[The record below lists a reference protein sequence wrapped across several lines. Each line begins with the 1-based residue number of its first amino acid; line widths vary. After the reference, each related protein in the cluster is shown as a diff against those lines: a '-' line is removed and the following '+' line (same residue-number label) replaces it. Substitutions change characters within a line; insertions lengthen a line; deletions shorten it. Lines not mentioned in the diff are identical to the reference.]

1 MSRPALDGPDGTRD
15 APRWPVVEDVTE
27 EGETSPAPGTP
38 KFTPQ
43 DEGGSNNILAYV
55 SVLAAVVLGLLLYV
69 AYKW

>member
-1 MSRPALDGPDGTRD
+1 MSRPPLGGEGDDVSEVTQD
-15 APRWPVVEDVTE
+15 APRWPGVEE
-27 EGETSPAPGTP
+27 ASPAPGTP

-43 DEGGSNNILAYV
+43 DEGGSSNILAYV

>member
-1 MSRPALDGPDGTRD
+1 MSRPGLDGPEGTRD
-15 APRWPVVEDVTE
+15 ASHWPGVEEATK
-27 EGETSPAPGTP
+27 EGETSTAPGTD